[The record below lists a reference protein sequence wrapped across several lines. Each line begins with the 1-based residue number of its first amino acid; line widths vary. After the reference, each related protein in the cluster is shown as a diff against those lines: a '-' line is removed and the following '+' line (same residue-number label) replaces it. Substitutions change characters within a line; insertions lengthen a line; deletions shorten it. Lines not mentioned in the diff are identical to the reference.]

1 MIDKI
6 RSLIDLMNDKS
17 RKDVSAY
24 KVWTK
29 TGISQATLSDLK
41 SGKKEISSL
50 SINNGQKLVDFY
62 DKLNK

>member
-1 MIDKI
+1 MIEKI
-6 RSLIDLMNDKS
+6 RDLIDLMKDER

-24 KVWTK
+24 KVWTQ

-41 SGKKEISSL
+41 SGKKEVSSL
-50 SINNGQKLVDFY
+50 SINNGQKLIDFY

>member
-6 RSLIDLMNDKS
+6 RSLIDLMNDKT

-24 KVWTK
+24 KVWTQ

-62 DKLNK
+62 DKLDK